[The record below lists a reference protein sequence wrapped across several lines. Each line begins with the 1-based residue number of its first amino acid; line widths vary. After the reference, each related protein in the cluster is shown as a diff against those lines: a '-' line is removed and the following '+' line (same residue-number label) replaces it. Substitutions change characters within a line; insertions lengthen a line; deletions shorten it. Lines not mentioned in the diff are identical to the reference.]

1 VKLFVVSAT
10 VCCRWFSPADRRGT
24 EPFEFG
30 ERRSSSLR
38 DGVVARLLGGRDST
52 GESRFAVRLDEL
64 RGAREPRQC
73 GLGLVDDGFRR
84 RRWLGPSIRGWPVR
98 SSRRC
103 RPGDETSESGG
114 DGVGVGHAVDGPVFL
129 LECSAARRA
138 EGWTGAASAR
148 FRVTRSLLR
157 HCRLQLAMTDT
168 VDDVEL
174 PYDEA
179 ASQQE
184 KIESL
189 RDRLEVLEAQ
199 NEEMRDSLLDANAEN
214 NKFQQKLERLTHEN
228 KKLKQSPLFVA
239 TVQEL
244 NDDGVV
250 IKQHG
255 NNQEALTEVTDE
267 MREELEPDDRVAV
280 NNSLSVVK
288 QLTRETD
295 VRARVM
301 QIEHSPDVT
310 YEDIGGLDDQ
320 MREVRETV
328 ELPLEQPEAFD
339 TVGIQPPSG
348 VLLHGPPGTG
358 KTMLAKAVARETNA
372 SFIKMAGSELV
383 HKFIGEGAKLVRD
396 LFEVARDNEPA
407 VIFIDEIDAI
417 ASKRTDSKTSG
428 DAEVQRTMMQL
439 LSEMD
444 GFDERG
450 DIRIIAATN
459 RFDMLDEAILRPG
472 RFDRLIEVPKPDAE
486 GRELIFGIHTRD
498 MNVAD
503 DVDFAAL
510 AEMAADASGADIK
523 AICTEAGMFAIR
535 DDRKEIAMQDFEDAW
550 EKIQTSE
557 TTEVAESAAFA

>member
-1 VKLFVVSAT
+1 
-10 VCCRWFSPADRRGT
+10 
-24 EPFEFG
+24 
-30 ERRSSSLR
+30 
-38 DGVVARLLGGRDST
+38 
-52 GESRFAVRLDEL
+52 
-64 RGAREPRQC
+64 
-73 GLGLVDDGFRR
+73 
-84 RRWLGPSIRGWPVR
+84 
-98 SSRRC
+98 
-103 RPGDETSESGG
+103 
-114 DGVGVGHAVDGPVFL
+114 
-129 LECSAARRA
+129 
-138 EGWTGAASAR
+138 
-148 FRVTRSLLR
+148 
-157 HCRLQLAMTDT
+157 MTDT

-179 ASQQE
+179 ASQQQ

-189 RDRLEVLEAQ
+189 RDRLEDLEAR

-255 NNQEALTEVTDE
+255 NNQEALTDVTDE
-267 MREELEPDDRVAV
+267 MREKLEPDDRVAV
-280 NNSLSVVK
+280 NNSLSVVQK
-288 QLTRETD
+288 LTRETD

-301 QIEHSPDVT
+301 QVDHSPDIT
-310 YEDIGGLDDQ
+310 YADIGGLDDE

-339 TVGIQPPSG
+339 KIGIDPPSG
-348 VLLHGPPGTG
+348 ILLHGPPGTG
-358 KTMLAKAVARETNA
+358 KTMLAKAVANETNA

-472 RFDRLIEVPKPDAE
+472 RFDRLIEVPKPDAT
-486 GRELIFGIHTRD
+486 GRELIFEIHTRD

-503 DVDFAAL
+503 DVNFSAL
-510 AEMAADASGADIK
+510 SEVADDASGADIK
-523 AICTEAGMFAIR
+523 AVCTEAGMFAIR
-535 DDRKEIAMQDFEDAW
+535 DDRKEIRMRDFEDAW

-557 TTEVAESAAFA
+557 TTEVADSAAFA